1 MKKTVSG
8 NEAIAYGAL
17 RAGVKVVS
25 GYPGTPSTEVI
36 SSLLKMD
43 LPGTYV
49 EWSTNEKTAFE
60 VAAGAALAGSRAL
73 CTMKMSGLN
82 VCYDSLIGIA
92 YSGCKGGLVVYVADD
107 PGVTAGMCEQD
118 TRGFAL
124 MSDMPMLE
132 PCSVAETYELT
143 KFAFELSEQ
152 IGGPVFVRLVT
163 NNSQSHACIEIEE
176 RILPPESQPL
186 PVRDTAKFTKAGAA
200 ICMTQHRDLIARLA
214 KAEEIIAQQDRNRMR
229 LGKKDGVGIISVG
242 ITNGYQNEALESLS
256 EAGVDVSEI
265 SSLELIASIPFA
277 KEKIE
282 TMISHCSTL
291 LIAEELEGHIEKYVY
306 MQAYKMGKQVKIL
319 GKEDGTYERIG
330 EYDAQILR
338 KGICKALDVALPE
351 CFADFKAAPEDNCTK
366 RPIGFCAGCP
376 HRGTYMGIEA
386 GLKKAGLKKKDVLIT
401 GDIGCTILGISPPFE
416 ILWTELAMGA
426 SIPLAQGF
434 AYSNIPSPII
444 ATIGDSTFFH
454 AGMTGLVNAVQ
465 HHINMTVVIL
475 DNGWTAM
482 TGMQV
487 NPGTVQSCQMGEWQ
501 QLDLI
506 QVVKGLGISEE
517 NLYVVDPYDHLSV
530 ADAVKE
536 CLEKD
541 GVKLILSRRECAIQA
556 ARRKVKYLPVKVIPE
571 KCIMCRK
578 CIHVSGC
585 PAITLDENSIA
596 LDPSTC
602 NNCGLCA
609 QVCPVGAIEKQAE

>member
-256 EAGVDVSEI
+256 EAGVD
-265 SSLELIASIPFA
+265 
-277 KEKIE
+277 
-282 TMISHCSTL
+282 
-291 LIAEELEGHIEKYVY
+291 
-306 MQAYKMGKQVKIL
+306 
-319 GKEDGTYERIG
+319 
-330 EYDAQILR
+330 R
-338 KGICKALDVALPE
+338 K
-351 CFADFKAAPEDNCTK
+351 
-366 RPIGFCAGCP
+366 
-376 HRGTYMGIEA
+376 
-386 GLKKAGLKKKDVLIT
+386 
-401 GDIGCTILGISPPFE
+401 S
-416 ILWTELAMGA
+416 
-426 SIPLAQGF
+426 
-434 AYSNIPSPII
+434 
-444 ATIGDSTFFH
+444 
-454 AGMTGLVNAVQ
+454 
-465 HHINMTVVIL
+465 VV
-475 DNGWTAM
+475 
-482 TGMQV
+482 
-487 NPGTVQSCQMGEWQ
+487 
-501 QLDLI
+501 
-506 QVVKGLGISEE
+506 
-517 NLYVVDPYDHLSV
+517 
-530 ADAVKE
+530 
-536 CLEKD
+536 
-541 GVKLILSRRECAIQA
+541 
-556 ARRKVKYLPVKVIPE
+556 
-571 KCIMCRK
+571 
-578 CIHVSGC
+578 
-585 PAITLDENSIA
+585 
-596 LDPSTC
+596 
-602 NNCGLCA
+602 
-609 QVCPVGAIEKQAE
+609 

>member
-1 MKKTVSG
+1 
-8 NEAIAYGAL
+8 
-17 RAGVKVVS
+17 
-25 GYPGTPSTEVI
+25 
-36 SSLLKMD
+36 
-43 LPGTYV
+43 
-49 EWSTNEKTAFE
+49 
-60 VAAGAALAGSRAL
+60 
-73 CTMKMSGLN
+73 
-82 VCYDSLIGIA
+82 
-92 YSGCKGGLVVYVADD
+92 
-107 PGVTAGMCEQD
+107 
-118 TRGFAL
+118 

-214 KAEEIIAQQDRNRMR
+214 KAEEIIAQQNRNRMR
-229 LGKKDGVGIISVG
+229 LGRKDGVGIISVG

-256 EAGVDVSEI
+256 ESGVDVSEI

-282 TMISHCSTL
+282 TMIFHCSTL

-338 KGICKALDVALPE
+338 KGVCKALGIALPE

-454 AGMTGLVNAVQ
+454 SGIPGLVDIVHSQADVCAC
-465 HHINMTVVIL
+465 IL
-475 DNGWTAM
+475 DNSATAM
-482 TGMQV
+482 TGHQEH
-487 NPGTVQSCQMGEWQ
+487 PGTEKNLMGDAVPAMQIEAIVRALGLPDAHIRIADPVDQ
-501 QLDLI
+501 KAMQEAIDAACA
-506 QVVKGLGISEE
+506 VKGPFVIIARRPCALLKSFIRANAGKHC
-517 NLYVVDPYDHLSV
+517 VVDRD
-530 ADAVKE
+530 K
-536 CLEKD
+536 CK
-541 GVKLILSRRECAIQA
+541 GCKLCTKMA
-556 ARRKVKYLPVKVIPE
+556 
-571 KCIMCRK
+571 
-578 CIHVSGC
+578 C
-585 PAITLDENSIA
+585 PALALVDGKAEITDTA
-596 LDPSTC
+596 ACTG
-602 NNCGLCA
+602 CGLCM
-609 QVCPVGAIEKQAE
+609 QICRFGAIRKVGE

>member
-1 MKKTVSG
+1 
-8 NEAIAYGAL
+8 
-17 RAGVKVVS
+17 
-25 GYPGTPSTEVI
+25 
-36 SSLLKMD
+36 
-43 LPGTYV
+43 
-49 EWSTNEKTAFE
+49 
-60 VAAGAALAGSRAL
+60 
-73 CTMKMSGLN
+73 
-82 VCYDSLIGIA
+82 
-92 YSGCKGGLVVYVADD
+92 
-107 PGVTAGMCEQD
+107 
-118 TRGFAL
+118 
-124 MSDMPMLE
+124 
-132 PCSVAETYELT
+132 
-143 KFAFELSEQ
+143 
-152 IGGPVFVRLVT
+152 
-163 NNSQSHACIEIEE
+163 
-176 RILPPESQPL
+176 
-186 PVRDTAKFTKAGAA
+186 
-200 ICMTQHRDLIARLA
+200 
-214 KAEEIIAQQDRNRMR
+214 
-229 LGKKDGVGIISVG
+229 
-242 ITNGYQNEALESLS
+242 
-256 EAGVDVSEI
+256 
-265 SSLELIASIPFA
+265 
-277 KEKIE
+277 
-282 TMISHCSTL
+282 
-291 LIAEELEGHIEKYVY
+291 
-306 MQAYKMGKQVKIL
+306 
-319 GKEDGTYERIG
+319 
-330 EYDAQILR
+330 
-338 KGICKALDVALPE
+338 
-351 CFADFKAAPEDNCTK
+351 
-366 RPIGFCAGCP
+366 
-376 HRGTYMGIEA
+376 
-386 GLKKAGLKKKDVLIT
+386 
-401 GDIGCTILGISPPFE
+401 
-416 ILWTELAMGA
+416 MGA

-556 ARRKVKYLPVKVIPE
+556 ARRKVKYSPVKVIPE

>member
-43 LPGTYV
+43 IPGTFV

-152 IGGPVFVRLVT
+152 IGGPVFIRLVT
-163 NNSQSHACIEIEE
+163 NNSQSHACIEIED
-176 RILPPESQPL
+176 RVLPPDSQPL
-186 PVRDTAKFTKAGAA
+186 PVRNTAKFTKAGAA

-214 KAEEIIAQQDRNRMR
+214 KAEEIIAAQDRNRLH
-229 LGKKDGVGIISVG
+229 LGKEGGVGIISVG
-242 ITNGYQNEALESLS
+242 ITNGYRNEALESLS
-256 EAGVDVSEI
+256 DAGVDVSEV

-282 TMISHCSTL
+282 KMISYCSVL

-306 MQAYKMGKQVKIL
+306 MQAYKMGKQIQIL

-338 KGICKALDVALPE
+338 KGICKALQITLPD
-351 CFADFKAAPEDNCTK
+351 CFADFQATPEDNCTK

-386 GLKKAGLKKKDVLIT
+386 GLKKAGFKKKDVLIT

-506 QVVKGLGISEE
+506 QVVKGLGIAEE
-517 NLYVVDPYDHLSV
+517 NLYVVDPYDHISV
-530 ADAVKE
+530 ADAIKE
-536 CLEKD
+536 CLEKE

-556 ARRKVKYLPVKVIPE
+556 ARRKIKYSPVRVVPE
-571 KCIMCRK
+571 KCTMCRK

-585 PAITLDENSIA
+585 PAITLGEKSIV
-596 LDPSTC
+596 LDASTC
-602 NNCGLCA
+602 NNCGLCT
-609 QVCPVGAIEKQAE
+609 QVCPVGAIEKCPE

>member
-1 MKKTVSG
+1 M
-8 NEAIAYGAL
+8 
-17 RAGVKVVS
+17 
-25 GYPGTPSTEVI
+25 
-36 SSLLKMD
+36 
-43 LPGTYV
+43 
-49 EWSTNEKTAFE
+49 EWSTDEKTAFE

-118 TRGFAL
+118 TEGFAL

-214 KAEEIIAQQDRNRMR
+214 KRGGNHRTAGSEPQCVWAKR
-229 LGKKDGVGIISVG
+229 DGVGMISVG

-338 KGICKALDVALPE
+338 KGICKALDV
-351 CFADFKAAPEDNCTK
+351 CT
-366 RPIGFCAGCP
+366 
-376 HRGTYMGIEA
+376 
-386 GLKKAGLKKKDVLIT
+386 
-401 GDIGCTILGISPPFE
+401 
-416 ILWTELAMGA
+416 
-426 SIPLAQGF
+426 
-434 AYSNIPSPII
+434 
-444 ATIGDSTFFH
+444 
-454 AGMTGLVNAVQ
+454 AGM
-465 HHINMTVVIL
+465 
-475 DNGWTAM
+475 
-482 TGMQV
+482 
-487 NPGTVQSCQMGEWQ
+487 
-501 QLDLI
+501 
-506 QVVKGLGISEE
+506 
-517 NLYVVDPYDHLSV
+517 
-530 ADAVKE
+530 
-536 CLEKD
+536 
-541 GVKLILSRRECAIQA
+541 RR
-556 ARRKVKYLPVKVIPE
+556 R
-571 KCIMCRK
+571 
-578 CIHVSGC
+578 S
-585 PAITLDENSIA
+585 
-596 LDPSTC
+596 
-602 NNCGLCA
+602 
-609 QVCPVGAIEKQAE
+609 